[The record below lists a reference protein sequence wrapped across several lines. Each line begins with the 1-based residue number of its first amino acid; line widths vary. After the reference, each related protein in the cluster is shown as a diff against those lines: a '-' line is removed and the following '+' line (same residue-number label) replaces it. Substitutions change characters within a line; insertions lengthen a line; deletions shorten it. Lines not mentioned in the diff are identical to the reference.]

1 MANLPPLPDRGQ
13 PRSELPPPLPVPVID
28 SAQGAP
34 STTDTDHRPVV
45 GILIACVLALLV
57 FLSIAFTLLKSV
69 LSSSEQHLA
78 ANENA
83 IPNSPIAS
91 GPEASRKDAPAA
103 SETTGGTAASET
115 TGGTAAKAASE
126 TQRNS
131 KDDSQSDEATGNEPS
146 ETELA
151 DNSQTTKITETS
163 SASGLGLANDQKNPE
178 MKTESEKTTD
188 PVKKNPST
196 TQQPE
201 ASQQPPLA
209 SSQPPRTLNT
219 GSVKK
224 TETTEVPEETP
235 MPENVASTP
244 PADQTEFTDRVK
256 REGGKSGESQIT
268 LIWNNLNDL
277 DLHLYCPSREHIY
290 FQHPNSR
297 CGAALDIDMNAGFGR
312 SNRPVENI
320 VWANRA
326 PARGKYAIWVKH
338 YATQGGRNPT
348 SFQILVKQNG
358 KTRTFKGRLQHN
370 EKRFITYLHV
380 P

>member
-1 MANLPPLPDRGQ
+1 MANLPPLPDHGQ

-57 FLSIAFTLLKSV
+57 FLLIAFTLLKSV

-83 IPNSPIAS
+83 IPNSPTAS

-103 SETTGGTAASET
+103 SET
-115 TGGTAAKAASE
+115 
-126 TQRNS
+126 QRDS

-151 DNSQTTKITETS
+151 DNSPTTKITETS

-178 MKTESEKTTD
+178 METESEKNTD
-188 PVKKNPST
+188 PVKKNTST

-235 MPENVASTP
+235 MPDNVASTP

-326 PARGKYAIWVKH
+326 PTRGKYAIWVKH